1 MEIIFL
7 LIGALIGG
15 AVAFAINY
23 FFDKKDSNPD
33 FNSINL
39 KLDKIMADSAQ
50 IKQQVIDLN
59 AKVDTLQTKV
69 DAEQETIN
77 ALFATNAEVVTGL
90 NAEIARLQA
99 IIDGGGIITPEDLQT
114 ISDGIQTATDKL
126 ATTEADI
133 EGTVS

>member
-1 MEIIFL
+1 MTMYGIL
-7 LIGALIGG
+7 LFFGG
-15 AVAFAINY
+15 VVVGVAIEH
-23 FFDKKDSNPD
+23 FFFKKGSGTDN
-33 FNSINL
+33 NSIHS
-39 KLDKIMADSAQ
+39 KLDILMADSAQ

-59 AKVDTLQTKV
+59 AKADTLQAKV

-99 IIDGGGIITPEDLQT
+99 IIDAGGTVTPEDLQT